1 MNDARWQREENF
13 ITLHKIN
20 TKFPKVTLVHASHQR
35 EIFENNVPLTLF
47 YANLLQ
53 YKRLNIH
60 I

>member
-1 MNDARWQREENF
+1 MHVAEREENF
-13 ITLHKIN
+13 ITLPKIN
-20 TKFPKVTLVHASHQR
+20 AKFPKVTSVHASYQR

-47 YANLLQ
+47 YSNLLQ